1 MAFKLK
7 RFKKIESL
15 ELVNEE
21 GVTEKVITVRLDKAG
36 LAMNASKKYVEVQR
50 LLAMAE
56 KARGKENAEVVDEL
70 VTRLG
75 QTVIDFFEII
85 FGEENTKTILEF
97 YEGNYIEMVL
107 EVVPFIQERILPM
120 SRAIAQQN
128 RRTAMASYLRP
139 LA

>member
-7 RFKKIESL
+7 RFKKTESI

-36 LAMNASKKYVEVQR
+36 LAMNASKKFVEIQR

-56 KARGKENAEVVDEL
+56 KARGKENEEEL
-70 VTRLG
+70 VTELG

-85 FGEENTKTILEF
+85 FGKEDTKAILEF
-97 YEGNYIEMVL
+97 YEGNYIEMAL
-107 EVVPFIQERILPM
+107 EVMPFIQEKVLPTV
-120 SRAIAQQN
+120 RAIAQQN
-128 RRTAMASYLRP
+128 RRTAMTSYLRP

>member
-7 RFKKIESL
+7 RFKKTESI

-36 LAMNASKKYVEVQR
+36 LAMNASKKFVEIQR

-56 KARGKENAEVVDEL
+56 KARGKENEEEL
-70 VTRLG
+70 VVKLG
-75 QTVIDFFEII
+75 QTVIDFFEAI
-85 FGEENTKTILEF
+85 FGEEDTKTILEF

-107 EVVPFIQERILPM
+107 EVVPFIQEKILPV
-120 SRAIAQQN
+120 SRAIAQQK
-128 RRTAMASYLRP
+128 RRTAITSYSRP
-139 LA
+139 LM

>member
-7 RFKKIESL
+7 RFKKTESI

-36 LAMNASKKYVEVQR
+36 LAMNASKKFVEIQR

-56 KARGKENAEVVDEL
+56 KARGKENEEEL
-70 VTRLG
+70 VTKLG

-85 FGEENTKTILEF
+85 FGEEDTKAILEF
-97 YEGNYIEMVL
+97 YEGNYIEMAL
-107 EVVPFIQERILPM
+107 EVMPFIQGKILPTA
-120 SRAIAQQN
+120 RAMAQQN

>member
-7 RFKKIESL
+7 RFKKTESL

-36 LAMNASKKYVEVQR
+36 LAMNVSKKFVEIQR
-50 LLAMAE
+50 LQAMAE
-56 KARGKENAEVVDEL
+56 KARGKENAEEL
-70 VTRLG
+70 VTKLG

-85 FGEENTKTILEF
+85 FGEEDTKAILEF
-97 YEGNYIEMVL
+97 YEGNYIEMAL
-107 EVVPFIQERILPM
+107 EVMPFIQEKVLPTV
-120 SRAIAQQN
+120 RAIAQQN
-128 RRTAMASYLRP
+128 RRTAMTSYLRP

>member
-7 RFKKIESL
+7 RLKKTESL

-36 LAMNASKKYVEVQR
+36 LAMNASKKFVEIQR

-56 KARGKENAEVVDEL
+56 KARGKENEEEL
-70 VTRLG
+70 VTKLG

-85 FGEENTKTILEF
+85 FGEEDTKAILEF
-97 YEGNYIEMVL
+97 YERNCIEMAL
-107 EVVPFIQERILPM
+107 EVMPFIQEKVLPTV
-120 SRAIAQQN
+120 RAIAQQN
-128 RRTAMASYLRP
+128 RRTAMTSYLRP

>member
-1 MAFKLK
+1 MKMAFKLK
-7 RFKKIESL
+7 RFKKTESI

-36 LAMNASKKYVEVQR
+36 LAMNASKKFVEIQR

-56 KARGKENAEVVDEL
+56 KARGKENEEEL
-70 VTRLG
+70 VTKLG

-85 FGEENTKTILEF
+85 FGEEDTKAILEF
-97 YEGNYIEMVL
+97 YEGNYIEMAL
-107 EVVPFIQERILPM
+107 EVMPFIQGKILPTA
-120 SRAIAQQN
+120 RAMAQQN

>member
-7 RFKKIESL
+7 RFKKTESL

-36 LAMNASKKYVEVQR
+36 LAMKASKKYVEIQR
-50 LLAMAE
+50 LQAMAG
-56 KARGKENAEVVDEL
+56 KARGKENAEEL
-70 VTRLG
+70 VTELG
-75 QTVIDFFEII
+75 QAVIGFFEII
-85 FGEENTKTILEF
+85 FGEEDTKVILEF
-97 YEGNYIEMVL
+97 YEGNYIEMAL
-107 EVVPFIQERILPM
+107 EVMPFIQEKILPTV
-120 SRAIAQQN
+120 RAIAQQN

>member
-7 RFKKIESL
+7 RFKKTESI

-36 LAMNASKKYVEVQR
+36 LAMNASKKFVEIQR

-56 KARGKENAEVVDEL
+56 KARGKENEEEL
-70 VTRLG
+70 VTKLG

-85 FGEENTKTILEF
+85 FGKEDTKAILEF
-97 YEGNYIEMVL
+97 YEGNYIEMAL
-107 EVVPFIQERILPM
+107 EVMPFIQEKVLPTV
-120 SRAIAQQN
+120 RAIAQQN
-128 RRTAMASYLRP
+128 RRTAMTSYLRP

>member
-7 RFKKIESL
+7 RFKKTESI

-36 LAMNASKKYVEVQR
+36 LAMNASKKFVEIQR

-56 KARGKENAEVVDEL
+56 KARGKENEEEL
-70 VTRLG
+70 VTKLG

-85 FGEENTKTILEF
+85 FGEEDTKAILEF
-97 YEGNYIEMVL
+97 YEGKYIEMAL
-107 EVVPFIQERILPM
+107 EVMPFIQGKILPTA
-120 SRAIAQQN
+120 RAMAQQN

>member
-7 RFKKIESL
+7 RFKKTESI

-36 LAMNASKKYVEVQR
+36 LAMNASKKFVEIQR

-56 KARGKENAEVVDEL
+56 KARGKENAEEL
-70 VTRLG
+70 VTKLG
-75 QTVIDFFEII
+75 QTVIDFFETI

-107 EVVPFIQERILPM
+107 EVVPFIQEKILPV
-120 SRAIAQQN
+120 SRAIEQQK
-128 RRTAMASYLRP
+128 RRTAITSYSRP
-139 LA
+139 LM

>member
-7 RFKKIESL
+7 RFKKTESI

-36 LAMNASKKYVEVQR
+36 LAMNASKKFVEIQR

-56 KARGKENAEVVDEL
+56 KARGKENEEEL
-70 VTRLG
+70 VTKLG

-85 FGEENTKTILEF
+85 FGEEDTKAILEF
-97 YEGNYIEMVL
+97 YEGNYIEMAL
-107 EVVPFIQERILPM
+107 EVMPFIQEKVLPTV
-120 SRAIAQQN
+120 RAIAQQN
-128 RRTAMASYLRP
+128 RRTAMANYLRP

>member
-21 GVTEKVITVRLDKAG
+21 GTTEKVITVRLDRAG
-36 LAMNASKKYVEVQR
+36 LAMKASKKYVEIQR
-50 LLAMAE
+50 LQAMAE
-56 KARGKENAEVVDEL
+56 KARGKENAEDAEEL
-70 VTRLG
+70 VTKLG

-85 FGEENTKTILEF
+85 FGEEDTKVILEF
-97 YEGNYIEMVL
+97 YEGNYIEMAL
-107 EVVPFIQERILPM
+107 EVMPFIQEKVLPTV
-120 SRAIAQQN
+120 RAIAQQN

>member
-7 RFKKIESL
+7 RFKKTESI

-36 LAMNASKKYVEVQR
+36 LAMNASKKFVEIQR

-56 KARGKENAEVVDEL
+56 KARGKENEEEL
-70 VTRLG
+70 VTKLG

-85 FGEENTKTILEF
+85 FGEADTKAILEF
-97 YEGNYIEMVL
+97 YEGNYIEMAL
-107 EVVPFIQERILPM
+107 EVMPFIQGKILPTA
-120 SRAIAQQN
+120 RAMAQQN

>member
-7 RFKKIESL
+7 RFKKTESI

-36 LAMNASKKYVEVQR
+36 LAMNASKKFVEIQR

-56 KARGKENAEVVDEL
+56 KARGKENEEEL
-70 VTRLG
+70 VTKLG

-85 FGEENTKTILEF
+85 FGEEDTKAILEF
-97 YEGNYIEMVL
+97 YEGNYIEMAL
-107 EVVPFIQERILPM
+107 EVMQFIKEKILPTA
-120 SRAIAQQN
+120 RAMAQQN

>member
-7 RFKKIESL
+7 RFKKTESI

-36 LAMNASKKYVEVQR
+36 LAMKASKKYVEIQR

-56 KARGKENAEVVDEL
+56 KARGKENTEEL
-70 VTRLG
+70 VTKLG

-85 FGEENTKTILEF
+85 FGEEDTKAILEF
-97 YEGNYIEMVL
+97 YEGNYIEMAL
-107 EVVPFIQERILPM
+107 EVMPFIQGKILPTA
-120 SRAIAQQN
+120 RAMAQQN

>member
-7 RFKKIESL
+7 RFKKTESL

-21 GVTEKVITVRLDKAG
+21 GVTEKVITVRLDRAG
-36 LAMNASKKYVEVQR
+36 LAMKASKKYVEIQR
-50 LLAMAE
+50 LQAMAE
-56 KARGKENAEVVDEL
+56 KARGKENAEEL
-70 VTRLG
+70 VTKLG

-85 FGEENTKTILEF
+85 FGEEDTKAILEF
-97 YEGNYIEMVL
+97 YEGNYIEMAL
-107 EVVPFIQERILPM
+107 EVMPFIQEKILPTV
-120 SRAIAQQN
+120 RAIAQQN

>member
-7 RFKKIESL
+7 RFKKTESL

-21 GVTEKVITVRLDKAG
+21 GATEKVITVRLDKAG
-36 LAMNASKKYVEVQR
+36 LAMKASKKYVEIQR
-50 LLAMAE
+50 LQAMAE
-56 KARGKENAEVVDEL
+56 KARGKENTEEL
-70 VTRLG
+70 VTKLG

-85 FGEENTKTILEF
+85 FGEEDTKVILEF
-97 YEGNYIEMVL
+97 YEGNYIEMTL
-107 EVVPFIQERILPM
+107 EVMPFIQEKVLPTV
-120 SRAIAQQN
+120 RAIAQQN

>member
-7 RFKKIESL
+7 RFKKTESL

-21 GVTEKVITVRLDKAG
+21 GVTEKIITVRLDKAG
-36 LAMNASKKYVEVQR
+36 LAMNASKKFVEIQR

-56 KARGKENAEVVDEL
+56 KARGKENAEEL
-70 VTRLG
+70 VTKLG
-75 QTVIDFFEII
+75 QMVIDFFEAI

-97 YEGNYIEMVL
+97 YEGNYMEMVL
-107 EVVPFIQERILPM
+107 EVMPFIQEKILPV
-120 SRAIAQQN
+120 SRAIAQQK
-128 RRTAMASYLRP
+128 RRTAMASHLRP